1 MGERKRK
8 NFIVD
13 FHYGHM
19 DFVNFL
25 FSGGFAL
32 LVVLLGWS
40 SQITSKSK
48 EIRQMEKRFSE
59 KIGKKYKKDYNKI
72 INKAGTFDESLSS
85 LVGFL
90 YSKTDDQDI
99 ETLNRIR
106 VVKKAIPE
114 LNKKYNFRFWMMFI
128 SSLSFLISGIVYL
141 LFAEFRGYV
150 IVVNTIFVSIM
161 FFNLI
166 AAHILEKK
174 YVEEMAELMEE
185 DL

>member
-1 MGERKRK
+1 
-8 NFIVD
+8 
-13 FHYGHM
+13 M
-19 DFVNFL
+19 DVVGFL
-25 FSGGFAL
+25 FTGGFAL

-40 SQITSKSK
+40 SQITSKGK

-59 KIGKKYKKDYNKI
+59 KIGGKYKKDYNKI

-90 YSKTDDQDI
+90 FSKTDDKDI

-106 VVKKAIPE
+106 VIKKAIPN
-114 LNKKYNFRFWMMFI
+114 LNKKYNFRFWMMFV

-141 LFAEFRGYV
+141 VCVKSHAYV
-150 IVVNTIFVSIM
+150 IIVNTILVLTM

-166 AAHILEKK
+166 TAHLLEKK